1 MVSAILRNVI
11 LSKRLALFDFDG
23 TITNKD
29 TLIDFII
36 YTHGFTSFIFGFTL
50 MLPYLIGY
58 KLKIIPNYRAKERV
72 LEYFYKG
79 LELQELERQG
89 REYVKTKLPP
99 LLRASAMAKIE
110 EHKSAGDRVVVIS
123 ASSDIWIKE
132 FIAQNNIEIIATRLE
147 VIDGVLSGKIDG
159 KNCFGLEKVN
169 RLKEYLDVTEYE
181 EIIAY
186 GDSSG
191 DKEMLS
197 FATKGFYRVV

>member
-1 MVSAILRNVI
+1 M
-11 LSKRLALFDFDG
+11 SKRLALFDFDG
-23 TITNKD
+23 TITNRD

-36 YTHGFTSFIFGFTL
+36 YTHGYFGFVLGFTL

-79 LELQELERQG
+79 KKIEELEKRG
-89 REYVKTKLPP
+89 GAYVRERLPQ
-99 LLRASAMAKIE
+99 LLRDSAMAKIA
-110 EHKSAGDRVVVIS
+110 EHKSTGDRVIVIS

-132 FIAQNNIEIIATRLE
+132 FISQYNLEIIATKLE

-159 KNCFGLEKVN
+159 KNCFGVEKVN
-169 RLKEYLDVTEYE
+169 RLKEYLDVSEYD
-181 EIIAY
+181 EIVAY

-191 DKEMLS
+191 DREMLA
-197 FATKGFYRVV
+197 FANKGYYRVFNR